1 MAQAI
6 RPFGRSTDF
15 GGSGSAVRTA
25 NVTFPL
31 TPALS
36 LRERENSPLAFS
48 KTQRGF
54 CSTNFP
60 GRGIY
65 PAGTPALQI
74 RVGEFQG
81 PFATQP
87 SCGLKSALRSLAQAQ
102 R

>member
-1 MAQAI
+1 MAQSHLTLRALAARQGQDI
-6 RPFGRSTDF
+6 RASRCRVF
-15 GGSGSAVRTA
+15 
-25 NVTFPL
+25 FPL

-36 LRERENSPLAFS
+36 LGMCLALKPS
-48 KTQRGF
+48 VGQ
-54 CSTNFP
+54 

-87 SCGLKSALRSLAQAQ
+87 SCGLKSALRSLAQ
-102 R
+102 